1 MQGSQYT
8 FKLVQVCTPE
18 PCNLVI
24 LYDKRQRRLLCMRQ
38 LFKSCVDGLCSYQAF
53 YRICC
58 KQSNNKM
65 PLLFGLDKQL
75 LLKLGGLDV
84 SVPNICVISL
94 AVSCKVLKICKVSA
108 TMLAAFED
116 IRLRPDS
123 MTVLGLPDHVLAPC
137 AQPSPN
143 PVQLQM
149 TTPFPVTLP
158 VCQLPADYNKRHGL
172 QAVNKHLVH
181 RAPFS
186 QQLAEF
192 KAFCTNPIQLDRLGR
207 AQCTR
212 TWLNN
217 EKQILLYGGHC
228 HHYHQVSQP
237 TLQLF
242 LSTPLICHFVS
253 FHIAAKHSHL
263 TVRNFLSTAKRVLRW
278 WQTKPGG
285 KHPSFVEGL
294 QWLQTLNEQVLCCCY
309 SACAHCF
316 AAYAQGFACAGSAC
330 VCACLSSDTQLHT
343 L

>member
-18 PCNLVI
+18 PCKLII
-24 LYDKRQRRLLCMRQ
+24 LYRKLQRFACAKFTNPESVGSSAIRLSAGSVVNGQAARCQCCLAWTN
-38 LFKSCVDGLCSYQAF
+38 SY
-53 YRICC
+53 R
-58 KQSNNKM
+58 SS
-65 PLLFGLDKQL
+65 
-75 LLKLGGLDV
+75 GGLRSVSSYPV
-84 SVPNICVISL
+84 SVPSHPVLSP
-94 AVSCKVLKICKVSA
+94 AHTQSSCKWLHQR
-108 TMLAAFED
+108 MY
-116 IRLRPDS
+116 
-123 MTVLGLPDHVLAPC
+123 
-137 AQPSPN
+137 
-143 PVQLQM
+143 
-149 TTPFPVTLP
+149 TPFPATLH
-158 VCQLPADYNKRHGL
+158 VCQLPTHYNKRHSS
-172 QAVNKHLVH
+172 QAVNKHLVN

-263 TVRNFLSTAKRVLRW
+263 TVRNFLSCAKRVLRW

-285 KHPSFVEGL
+285 KHPSFVERL
-294 QWLQTLNEQVLCCCY
+294 QWLQTLGEKV
-309 SACAHCF
+309 
-316 AAYAQGFACAGSAC
+316 
-330 VCACLSSDTQLHT
+330 
-343 L
+343 